1 MFNIQTKFEVIK
13 RSGGDLSKGN
23 FMEKEISHTIFK
35 IYIFFYFP
43 KFTLQ
48 TVVDMK
54 RVSWWW
60 SHSAMLWNNDNNLH
74 DRGNCYRDTHHRL
87 AIQCSQANELYN
99 LLGINLIQ
107 PSTLL
112 PPCILLLKLRLD
124 LTRIKYS
131 CHWQKIMKIG
141 RLRQF
146 CSLSKNNIWI

>member
-1 MFNIQTKFEVIK
+1 MIYQKGTLWKRKFLILFLK
-13 RSGGDLSKGN
+13 S
-23 FMEKEISHTIFK
+23 
-35 IYIFFYFP
+35 IYLFYFQN
-43 KFTLQ
+43 FTLQ

-54 RVSWWW
+54 RVSW
-60 SHSAMLWNNDNNLH
+60 SQSAMLWNNDNNLH

>member
-13 RSGGDLSKGN
+13 RSGGDLSKGTLWKRK
-23 FMEKEISHTIFK
+23 FLILFLKS
-35 IYIFFYFP
+35 IYLFYFQN
-43 KFTLQ
+43 FTLQ

-54 RVSWWW
+54 RVSW
-60 SHSAMLWNNDNNLH
+60 SQSAMLWNNDNNLH

-146 CSLSKNNIWI
+146 CSLGKNNIWI